1 MNNKFRKVVIV
12 ISQFLMVCCL
22 LLFSHFS
29 YALTVYYFASDFNG
43 NNQSPAEVSAQP
55 NFAPICDGVSG
66 ARLAG
71 LDLIRAYAGVSSC
84 PSTTATGQLA
94 EEVEYIFL
102 VDDTNDLSAYMT
114 EQLQRQNVLRATP
127 AGMAVEP
134 SVLDFPS
141 SDGRDGFKILVV
153 GEQEFQQSG
162 SDATQWLTQ
171 INGRFDANEIVA
183 GTSSSDDDIFI
194 AYHGSF
200 YNKRLQLL
208 ENLSIEKIVEFFQSK
223 QTQQTS
229 GGAGAPAAPSTPTAP
244 APTTPGQPMNDYMT
258 MCRQNS
264 VPLPPTWDPT
274 TNNWDRVGV
283 QQQLFISANST
294 TEVWKY
300 NSASPEGLCIAL
312 PRMMNGSDIEQNV
325 QLLGIICQSAT
336 TGKACFWDNV
346 RRPAATETDRRPGD
360 GRDRYVGADTIGLEP
375 VNMRD
380 GYNLAENCTN
390 CHRGDNVFLIHPN
403 TATAGSP
410 PNSVLPMPGTSHSA
424 ALYAPISGNPP
435 SPNWSNPVISLT
447 QAEENAISECTSCH
461 EIPALSAEYCGL
473 IDSALGR
480 TMPPPPFDPADWSTA
495 MYRDAVDFL
504 ANRCCAL
511 GVNVKSRASS
521 RACLTP

>member
-12 ISQFLMVCCL
+12 ISQFLISGCL

-29 YALTVYYFASDFNG
+29 YALTVYYFSSDFDG
-43 NNQSPAEVSAQP
+43 NNQSPTEVSAQS
-55 NFAPICDGVSG
+55 NFPPICDGTPI

-84 PSTTATGQLA
+84 PSTTAAGQLA

-134 SVLDFPS
+134 SVLNFPS

-153 GEQEFQQSG
+153 GEQEYEQSG
-162 SDATQWLTQ
+162 SDAAQWLTQ
-171 INGRFDANEIVA
+171 INGRFAENEVVA
-183 GTSSSDDDIFI
+183 GASSSDDDIFI
-194 AYHGSF
+194 AYHGLF
-200 YNKRLQLL
+200 YNKRMQLL
-208 ENLSIEKIVEFFQSK
+208 ENLSLEKIVQFFQSK

-229 GGAGAPAAPSTPTAP
+229 GGAGAAAPSAP
-244 APTTPGQPMNDYMT
+244 ASAASSRPMNDYMT

-274 TNNWDRVGV
+274 MNNWDRVGV
-283 QQQLFISANST
+283 QRKLFISANST

-300 NSASPEGLCIAL
+300 NSTSPAGLCIAL
-312 PRMMNGSDIEQNV
+312 PRMMNGSDIQNNV
-325 QLLGIICQSAT
+325 ELLGIICQSET

-346 RRPAATETDRRPGD
+346 RRPTPTETGRRPGD
-360 GRDRYVGADTIGLEP
+360 GRNRYVGRDTIGLDP

-380 GYNLAENCTN
+380 GYNLVENCTN

-403 TATAGSP
+403 TADAGDP
-410 PNSVLPMPGTSHSA
+410 PNSVLPMRGTSHSA

-435 SPNWSNPVISLT
+435 DPNWVNPVISLT
-447 QAEENAISECTSCH
+447 QAEENAVSECTSCH
-461 EIPALSAEYCGL
+461 EIPALTAEYCGL
-473 IDSALGR
+473 MDSALGQ
-480 TMPPPPFDPADWSTA
+480 TMPPPPFDPADWNTA
-495 MYRDAVDFL
+495 MYRDAVEFL
-504 ANRCCAL
+504 ANRCCGL
-511 GVNVKSRASS
+511 GVNIKSRATSG
-521 RACLTP
+521 ACLAP